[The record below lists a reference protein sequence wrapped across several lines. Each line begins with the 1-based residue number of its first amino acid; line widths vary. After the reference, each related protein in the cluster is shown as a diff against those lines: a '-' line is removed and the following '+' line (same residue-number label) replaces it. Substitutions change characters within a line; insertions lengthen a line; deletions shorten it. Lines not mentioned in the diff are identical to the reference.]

1 MRVRR
6 LVLLRHGQ
14 TEYNA
19 GSRMQG
25 QLDTELSDLGRDQ
38 AAAAAEVL
46 AKRQPLLIVSSDLK
60 RALDTAMALGD
71 RAGIAVAVDKRLRE
85 THLGDWQ
92 GLTHQEVDTAAPGA
106 RAAWREDAR
115 WAPHGG
121 ESRVDVAGRS
131 VPVVAELVDGQTD
144 WGLDQA
150 GGGADRPVVLVAH
163 GGLIAALTAGLL
175 GLPVDNWPVLGGMGN
190 ASWVQLSGHSE
201 DGGDFDDIRWRL
213 DVWNASAQVA
223 NDVL

>member
-60 RALDTAMALGD
+60 RALDTAMTLGD

-106 RAAWREDAR
+106 RVAWREDAR

-131 VPVVAELVDGQTD
+131 VPVVAELVAGQPD

-201 DGGDFDDIRWRL
+201 DDGDFDDTKWRL